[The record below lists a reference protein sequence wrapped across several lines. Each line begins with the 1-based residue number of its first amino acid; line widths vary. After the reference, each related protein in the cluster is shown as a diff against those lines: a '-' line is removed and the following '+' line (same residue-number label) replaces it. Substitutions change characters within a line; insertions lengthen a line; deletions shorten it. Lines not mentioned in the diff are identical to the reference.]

1 MQWSVVDGPGRY
13 EMLEFTLE
21 NACNKIKFPMIY
33 AMPHVRIYES
43 LVHRDIWLQ
52 RRNN

>member
-1 MQWSVVDGPGRY
+1 MSHYKMLAMICYGPGRY

-43 LVHRDIWLQ
+43 LVHRDI
-52 RRNN
+52 